1 MLYAIKKKNEEALM
15 NKNNFRRVG
24 LLLVVLMFGSCASGI
39 VAPPG
44 LNSKLLDIKVN
55 DTDTATIITIKTSN
69 LPQYAAF
76 KTKSPPSI
84 SVDLASTDAANVSGS
99 MSVENGFVK
108 KIAVTQLGEST
119 GYSSR
124 VTITLEKPLSYTTS
138 PDGNDI
144 VITVSKTEEQ
154 PAAEP
159 ALQGMQM
166 TSTTPLQGGLE
177 LTPSAAPEALA
188 PLGMEESPT
197 TTLEAAPPLAGI
209 GTSPS
214 AAPEALAPLGM
225 EESPTTTLEAA
236 PLAGIGTSPSAAPE
250 ALAPLGMEESPTTT
264 LEAAPPLAGIGTSPS
279 AAPEALAPLGMEES
293 PTTTLEAAPLAG
305 IGTSPSAAPE
315 ALAPL
320 GMEESPT
327 TTLEAAPPL
336 AGIGTSPSAAPE
348 ALAPMGM
355 EESPTTAPE
364 QPLISGAPGASPA
377 SPATKEENMQANVIN
392 VTPPASSPEAPSES
406 NVPPPAVSAPPAVPA
421 PAEKKHKAE
430 KEIAM
435 VVPAAPVTPALR
447 KIKIIHG
454 IVVTPVPLIFK
465 SNEAVLSKNAEEGL
479 KHVADYM
486 NEHEHLKLIIQG
498 YSDAYGPEAYNKEL
512 SYYRTLWVKMALERY
527 GVSSGRLMIKPM
539 GTTKKFGQTKATEAR
554 NRRVVLSIVK

>member
-55 DTDTATIITIKTSN
+55 DADTATIITVKTSN

-124 VTITLEKPLSYTTS
+124 ITITLEKPLSYTTS
-138 PDGNDI
+138 ADGNDI
-144 VITVSKTEEQ
+144 VITISKTEEQ
-154 PAAEP
+154 TAAEP

-177 LTPSAAPEALA
+177 LTPSTAPEALA
-188 PLGMEESPT
+188 PMGMEESPT
-197 TTLEAAPPLAGI
+197 TSLEAVPPLAGI

-214 AAPEALAPLGM
+214 AAPEALSPMGM
-225 EESPTTTLEAA
+225 EESPTTSLEAV

-293 PTTTLEAAPLAG
+293 PTT
-305 IGTSPSAAPE
+305 
-315 ALAPL
+315 
-320 GMEESPT
+320 
-327 TTLEAAPPL
+327 
-336 AGIGTSPSAAPE
+336 
-348 ALAPMGM
+348 
-355 EESPTTAPE
+355 APE
-364 QPLISGAPGASPA
+364 QPLVSAAPETSPT
-377 SPATKEENMQANVIN
+377 SPTTTEQATSEENMQANVIN
-392 VTPPASSPEAPSES
+392 VTPPAPSPEAPSVS
-406 NVPPPAVSAPPAVPA
+406 NVPPPTVSAPPAVPA

-479 KHVADYM
+479 KRVADYM

-527 GVSSGRLMIKPM
+527 GVSSGRLVIKPM
-539 GTTKKFGQTKATEAR
+539 GTTKKFGQTKTTEAR
-554 NRRVVLSIVK
+554 NRRVVLSIAK

>member
-1 MLYAIKKKNEEALM
+1 M

-55 DTDTATIITIKTSN
+55 DADTATIITVKTNN

-108 KIAVTQLGEST
+108 KILVTQLGEST

-124 VTITLEKPLSYTTS
+124 ITITLEKPLSYTTS
-138 PDGNDI
+138 ADGNNV
-144 VITVSKTEEQ
+144 VINVSKTEEQ

-159 ALQGMQM
+159 ALQGMQL

-197 TTLEAAPPLAGI
+197 T
-209 GTSPS
+209 
-214 AAPEALAPLGM
+214 APETAPTA
-225 EESPTTTLEAA
+225 PTTTEQA
-236 PLAGIGTSPSAAPE
+236 TS
-250 ALAPLGMEESPTTT
+250 
-264 LEAAPPLAGIGTSPS
+264 
-279 AAPEALAPLGMEES
+279 
-293 PTTTLEAAPLAG
+293 
-305 IGTSPSAAPE
+305 
-315 ALAPL
+315 
-320 GMEESPT
+320 
-327 TTLEAAPPL
+327 
-336 AGIGTSPSAAPE
+336 
-348 ALAPMGM
+348 
-355 EESPTTAPE
+355 
-364 QPLISGAPGASPA
+364 
-377 SPATKEENMQANVIN
+377 EENMQTNVIN
-392 VTPPASSPEAPSES
+392 VTPPAPSPEAPSVS
-406 NVPPPAVSAPPAVPA
+406 NVPPPTVSAPPAVPA

-454 IVVTPVPLIFK
+454 IIVTPVPLIFK
-465 SNEAVLSKNAEEGL
+465 SNEAVLPKNAEEGL

-527 GVSSGRLMIKPM
+527 GVSSGRLEIKPM
-539 GTTKKFGQTKATEAR
+539 GTTKKFGRTKATEAR
-554 NRRVVLSIVK
+554 NRRVVLSIAK

>member
-250 ALAPLGMEESPTTT
+250 ALAP
-264 LEAAPPLAGIGTSPS
+264 
-279 AAPEALAPLGMEES
+279 
-293 PTTTLEAAPLAG
+293 
-305 IGTSPSAAPE
+305 
-315 ALAPL
+315 
-320 GMEESPT
+320 
-327 TTLEAAPPL
+327 
-336 AGIGTSPSAAPE
+336 
-348 ALAPMGM
+348 MGM

-377 SPATKEENMQANVIN
+377 SPATTEENMQANVIN

>member
-1 MLYAIKKKNEEALM
+1 M

-55 DTDTATIITIKTSN
+55 DADTATIITVKTNN

-108 KIAVTQLGEST
+108 KILVTQLGEST

-124 VTITLEKPLSYTTS
+124 ITITLEKPLSYTTS
-138 PDGNDI
+138 ADGNNV
-144 VITVSKTEEQ
+144 VINVSKTEEQ

-159 ALQGMQM
+159 ALQGMQL

-197 TTLEAAPPLAGI
+197 TSLEAAPPLAGI

-225 EESPTTTLEAA
+225 EESPTT
-236 PLAGIGTSPSAAPE
+236 APE
-250 ALAPLGMEESPTTT
+250 TAPTAPTTT
-264 LEAAPPLAGIGTSPS
+264 EQATS
-279 AAPEALAPLGMEES
+279 
-293 PTTTLEAAPLAG
+293 
-305 IGTSPSAAPE
+305 
-315 ALAPL
+315 
-320 GMEESPT
+320 
-327 TTLEAAPPL
+327 
-336 AGIGTSPSAAPE
+336 
-348 ALAPMGM
+348 
-355 EESPTTAPE
+355 
-364 QPLISGAPGASPA
+364 
-377 SPATKEENMQANVIN
+377 EENMQTNVIN
-392 VTPPASSPEAPSES
+392 VTPPAPSPEAPSVS
-406 NVPPPAVSAPPAVPA
+406 NVPPPTVSAPPAVPA

-454 IVVTPVPLIFK
+454 IIVTPVPLIFK
-465 SNEAVLSKNAEEGL
+465 SNEAVLPKNAEEGL

>member
-1 MLYAIKKKNEEALM
+1 M

-279 AAPEALAPLGMEES
+279 AAPEALAP
-293 PTTTLEAAPLAG
+293 
-305 IGTSPSAAPE
+305 
-315 ALAPL
+315 
-320 GMEESPT
+320 
-327 TTLEAAPPL
+327 
-336 AGIGTSPSAAPE
+336 
-348 ALAPMGM
+348 MGM

-377 SPATKEENMQANVIN
+377 SPATTEENMQANVIN

-539 GTTKKFGQTKATEAR
+539 GTTKKFGQTKATDAR

>member
-1 MLYAIKKKNEEALM
+1 M

-24 LLLVVLMFGSCASGI
+24 LLLVVLMFGSCARGI

-55 DTDTATIITIKTSN
+55 DTGTATIITVKTNN

-124 VTITLEKPLSYTTS
+124 ITITLEKPLSYTTS
-138 PDGNDI
+138 ADGNDI

-154 PAAEP
+154 PAAESS
-159 ALQGMQM
+159 LQGMQI

-197 TTLEAAPPLAGI
+197 TSLEAVPPLAGI

-225 EESPTTTLEAA
+225 EESPTTA
-236 PLAGIGTSPSAAPE
+236 PEQPMVSAAPE
-250 ALAPLGMEESPTTT
+250 ISSTSPTTT
-264 LEAAPPLAGIGTSPS
+264 EQATS
-279 AAPEALAPLGMEES
+279 
-293 PTTTLEAAPLAG
+293 
-305 IGTSPSAAPE
+305 
-315 ALAPL
+315 
-320 GMEESPT
+320 
-327 TTLEAAPPL
+327 
-336 AGIGTSPSAAPE
+336 
-348 ALAPMGM
+348 
-355 EESPTTAPE
+355 
-364 QPLISGAPGASPA
+364 
-377 SPATKEENMQANVIN
+377 EENMQTNVIN
-392 VTPPASSPEAPSES
+392 VTPPAPSPEAPSES
-406 NVPPPAVSAPPAVPA
+406 NVPPPTVSAPPAVSA

-430 KEIAM
+430 KQIAM

-454 IVVTPVPLIFK
+454 IIVTPVPLIFK
-465 SNEAVLSKNAEEGL
+465 SNEAVLTKDAEEGL
-479 KHVADYM
+479 KRVADYM

-527 GVSSGRLMIKPM
+527 GVSSGRLVIKPM
-539 GTTKKFGQTKATEAR
+539 GTTKKFGQTKTTEAR
-554 NRRVVLSIVK
+554 NRRVVLSIAK

>member
-55 DTDTATIITIKTSN
+55 DADTATIITVKTSN

-124 VTITLEKPLSYTTS
+124 ITITLEKPLAYTTS
-138 PDGNDI
+138 ADGNDI
-144 VITVSKTEEQ
+144 VITISKTEEQ
-154 PAAEP
+154 TAAEP

-177 LTPSAAPEALA
+177 LTPSTAPEALA
-188 PLGMEESPT
+188 PMGMEESPT
-197 TTLEAAPPLAGI
+197 TSLEAVP
-209 GTSPS
+209 
-214 AAPEALAPLGM
+214 
-225 EESPTTTLEAA
+225 

-293 PTTTLEAAPLAG
+293 PTT
-305 IGTSPSAAPE
+305 
-315 ALAPL
+315 
-320 GMEESPT
+320 
-327 TTLEAAPPL
+327 
-336 AGIGTSPSAAPE
+336 
-348 ALAPMGM
+348 
-355 EESPTTAPE
+355 APE
-364 QPLISGAPGASPA
+364 QPQVSGALGTPPTSPT
-377 SPATKEENMQANVIN
+377 STEQATSEENMQANVIN
-392 VTPPASSPEAPSES
+392 VTPPAPSPEAPSVS
-406 NVPPPAVSAPPAVPA
+406 NVPPPTVSAPPAVPA

-479 KHVADYM
+479 KRVADYM

-539 GTTKKFGQTKATEAR
+539 GTTKKFGQTKTTEAR
-554 NRRVVLSIVK
+554 NRRVVLSIAK

>member
-1 MLYAIKKKNEEALM
+1 M

-24 LLLVVLMFGSCASGI
+24 LLLVVLMFGSCARGI

-55 DTDTATIITIKTSN
+55 DTGTATIITVKTNN

-124 VTITLEKPLSYTTS
+124 ITITLEKPLSYTTS
-138 PDGNDI
+138 ADGNDI

-154 PAAEP
+154 PAAESS
-159 ALQGMQM
+159 LQGMQI

-197 TTLEAAPPLAGI
+197 TSLEAVPPLAGI

-225 EESPTTTLEAA
+225 EESPTTSLEAV
-236 PLAGIGTSPSAAPE
+236 
-250 ALAPLGMEESPTTT
+250 
-264 LEAAPPLAGIGTSPS
+264 PPLAGIGTSPS

-293 PTTTLEAAPLAG
+293 PTTSLEAVPPLAG

-327 TTLEAAPPL
+327 TAPEQPMV
-336 AGIGTSPSAAPE
+336 SAAPE
-348 ALAPMGM
+348 ISPT
-355 EESPTTAPE
+355 SPTTTE
-364 QPLISGAPGASPA
+364 Q
-377 SPATKEENMQANVIN
+377 ATSEENMQTNVIN
-392 VTPPASSPEAPSES
+392 VTPPAPSPEAPSES
-406 NVPPPAVSAPPAVPA
+406 NVPPPTVSAPPAVSA

-430 KEIAM
+430 KQIAM

-454 IVVTPVPLIFK
+454 IIVTPVPLIFK
-465 SNEAVLSKNAEEGL
+465 SNEAVLSKDAEEGL
-479 KHVADYM
+479 KRVADYM

-527 GVSSGRLMIKPM
+527 GVSSGRLVIKPM
-539 GTTKKFGQTKATEAR
+539 GTTKKFGQTKTTEAR
-554 NRRVVLSIVK
+554 NRRVVLSIAK

>member
-55 DTDTATIITIKTSN
+55 DADTATIITVKTSN

-124 VTITLEKPLSYTTS
+124 ITITLEKPLSYTTS
-138 PDGNDI
+138 ADGNDI
-144 VITVSKTEEQ
+144 VITISKTEEQ
-154 PAAEP
+154 TAAEP

-177 LTPSAAPEALA
+177 LTPSTAPEALA
-188 PLGMEESPT
+188 PMGMEESPT
-197 TTLEAAPPLAGI
+197 TSLEAVPPLAGI

-225 EESPTTTLEAA
+225 EESPTTA
-236 PLAGIGTSPSAAPE
+236 PGSPPTSP
-250 ALAPLGMEESPTTT
+250 
-264 LEAAPPLAGIGTSPS
+264 TSTEQ
-279 AAPEALAPLGMEES
+279 A
-293 PTTTLEAAPLAG
+293 
-305 IGTSPSAAPE
+305 TS
-315 ALAPL
+315 
-320 GMEESPT
+320 
-327 TTLEAAPPL
+327 
-336 AGIGTSPSAAPE
+336 
-348 ALAPMGM
+348 
-355 EESPTTAPE
+355 
-364 QPLISGAPGASPA
+364 
-377 SPATKEENMQANVIN
+377 EENMQANVIN
-392 VTPPASSPEAPSES
+392 VTPPAPSPEAPSVS
-406 NVPPPAVSAPPAVPA
+406 NVPPPTVSAPPAVPA

-479 KHVADYM
+479 KRVADYM

-539 GTTKKFGQTKATEAR
+539 GTTKKFGQTKTTEAR
-554 NRRVVLSIVK
+554 NRRVVLSIAK

>member
-1 MLYAIKKKNEEALM
+1 M

-24 LLLVVLMFGSCASGI
+24 LLLVVLMFGSCARGI

-55 DTDTATIITIKTSN
+55 DTGTATIITVKTNN

-124 VTITLEKPLSYTTS
+124 ITITLEKPLSYTTS
-138 PDGNDI
+138 ADGNDI

-154 PAAEP
+154 PAAESS
-159 ALQGMQM
+159 LQGMQI

-197 TTLEAAPPLAGI
+197 TAPEQPMV
-209 GTSPS
+209 S
-214 AAPEALAPLGM
+214 AAPEISPT
-225 EESPTTTLEAA
+225 SPTTTEQA
-236 PLAGIGTSPSAAPE
+236 TS
-250 ALAPLGMEESPTTT
+250 
-264 LEAAPPLAGIGTSPS
+264 
-279 AAPEALAPLGMEES
+279 
-293 PTTTLEAAPLAG
+293 
-305 IGTSPSAAPE
+305 
-315 ALAPL
+315 
-320 GMEESPT
+320 
-327 TTLEAAPPL
+327 
-336 AGIGTSPSAAPE
+336 
-348 ALAPMGM
+348 
-355 EESPTTAPE
+355 
-364 QPLISGAPGASPA
+364 
-377 SPATKEENMQANVIN
+377 EENMQTNVIN
-392 VTPPASSPEAPSES
+392 VTPPAPSPEAPSES
-406 NVPPPAVSAPPAVPA
+406 NVPPPTVSAPPAVSA

-430 KEIAM
+430 KQIAM

-454 IVVTPVPLIFK
+454 IIVTPVPLIFK
-465 SNEAVLSKNAEEGL
+465 SNEAVLSKDAEEGL
-479 KHVADYM
+479 KRVADYM

-527 GVSSGRLMIKPM
+527 GVSSGRLVIKPM
-539 GTTKKFGQTKATEAR
+539 GTTKKFGQTKTTEAR
-554 NRRVVLSIVK
+554 NRRVVLSIAK

>member
-1 MLYAIKKKNEEALM
+1 M

-24 LLLVVLMFGSCASGI
+24 LLLVVLMFGSCARGI

-55 DTDTATIITIKTSN
+55 DTGTATIITVKTNN

-124 VTITLEKPLSYTTS
+124 ITITLEKPLSYTTS
-138 PDGNDI
+138 ADGNDI

-154 PAAEP
+154 PAAESS
-159 ALQGMQM
+159 LQGMQI

-197 TTLEAAPPLAGI
+197 TSLEAVPPLAGI

-225 EESPTTTLEAA
+225 EESPTTA
-236 PLAGIGTSPSAAPE
+236 PEQPMVSAAPE
-250 ALAPLGMEESPTTT
+250 ISPTSPTTT
-264 LEAAPPLAGIGTSPS
+264 EQATS
-279 AAPEALAPLGMEES
+279 
-293 PTTTLEAAPLAG
+293 
-305 IGTSPSAAPE
+305 
-315 ALAPL
+315 
-320 GMEESPT
+320 
-327 TTLEAAPPL
+327 
-336 AGIGTSPSAAPE
+336 
-348 ALAPMGM
+348 
-355 EESPTTAPE
+355 
-364 QPLISGAPGASPA
+364 
-377 SPATKEENMQANVIN
+377 EENMQTNVIN
-392 VTPPASSPEAPSES
+392 VTPPAPSPEAPSES
-406 NVPPPAVSAPPAVPA
+406 NVPPPTVSAPPAVSA

-430 KEIAM
+430 KQIAM

-454 IVVTPVPLIFK
+454 IIVTPVPLIFK
-465 SNEAVLSKNAEEGL
+465 SNEAVLSKDAEEGL
-479 KHVADYM
+479 KRVADYM

-527 GVSSGRLMIKPM
+527 GVSSGRLVIKPM
-539 GTTKKFGQTKATEAR
+539 GTTKKFGQTKTTEAR
-554 NRRVVLSIVK
+554 NRRVVLSIAK

>member
-1 MLYAIKKKNEEALM
+1 M

-55 DTDTATIITIKTSN
+55 DADTATIITVKTNN

-108 KIAVTQLGEST
+108 KILVTQLGEST

-124 VTITLEKPLSYTTS
+124 ITITLEKPLSYTTS
-138 PDGNDI
+138 ADGNDV
-144 VITVSKTEEQ
+144 VINVSKTEEQ

-159 ALQGMQM
+159 ALQGMQL

-197 TTLEAAPPLAGI
+197 TSLEAAP
-209 GTSPS
+209 
-214 AAPEALAPLGM
+214 
-225 EESPTTTLEAA
+225 

-293 PTTTLEAAPLAG
+293 PTTSLEAVPPAG

-327 TTLEAAPPL
+327 T
-336 AGIGTSPSAAPE
+336 APE
-348 ALAPMGM
+348 TAPTA
-355 EESPTTAPE
+355 PTTTE
-364 QPLISGAPGASPA
+364 Q
-377 SPATKEENMQANVIN
+377 ATSEENMQTNVIN
-392 VTPPASSPEAPSES
+392 VTPPAPSPEAPSVS
-406 NVPPPAVSAPPAVPA
+406 NVPPPTVSAPPAVPA

-454 IVVTPVPLIFK
+454 IIVTPVPLIFK
-465 SNEAVLSKNAEEGL
+465 SNEAVLPKNAEEGL

-527 GVSSGRLMIKPM
+527 GVSSGRLEIKPM
-539 GTTKKFGQTKATEAR
+539 GTTKKFGRTKATEAR
-554 NRRVVLSIVK
+554 NRRVVLSIAK